1 MGSKETEMRYCVRG
15 ARANLRGLNKIE
27 ATLTSGTVPK
37 TLYKCGKHSSSPKVN
52 SKGTQGDY
60 RSLVKKSQ

>member
-1 MGSKETEMRYCVRG
+1 MGSKETEMRYCARG

-37 TLYKCGKHSSSPKVN
+37 QSTNVGNTVPFQRHP
-52 SKGTQGDY
+52 
-60 RSLVKKSQ
+60 RSLVKKYQ

>member
-1 MGSKETEMRYCVRG
+1 MGSKETAMCYCVRDTH
-15 ARANLRGLNKIE
+15 ANLRGLNKIE
-27 ATLTSGTVPK
+27 ETLTSGTVPK

-60 RSLVKKSQ
+60 RSLIKTSQ